1 MSLVTATAS
10 SYVQSMM
17 QPRNI
22 NTNTYVPF
30 KARST
35 FEERSLESL
44 RIRERFPGRI
54 PIIVERS
61 GRSTDIPLI
70 DKNKFLAPGDL
81 NVSQFIHVVRR
92 RMQLS
97 SEVALFIFVGNT
109 LPTTGT
115 LLRELYATYG
125 EPDGFLYMLYSG
137 ENTFG

>member
-1 MSLVTATAS
+1 MSLVAS
-10 SYVQSMM
+10 TTSLIQNAI
-17 QPRNI
+17 QPHPNS
-22 NTNTYVPF
+22 YVPF
-30 KARST
+30 KTRAT

-44 RIRERFPGRI
+44 RIRERFPGRV

-61 GRSTDIPLI
+61 GRSIDIPLI

-81 NVSQFIHVVRR
+81 SVSQFLYVVRR

-97 SEVALFIFVGNT
+97 RETALFLFVGNT

-115 LLRELYATYG
+115 LLRELYANYSDN
-125 EPDGFLYMLYSG
+125 DGFLYMLYSG

>member
-1 MSLVTATAS
+1 MSLVAS
-10 SYVQSMM
+10 TTSLIQNAI
-17 QPRNI
+17 QPRP
-22 NTNTYVPF
+22 NTYISY
-30 KARST
+30 KTRAT

-81 NVSQFIHVVRR
+81 NVSQFLHVVRR

-97 SEVALFIFVGNT
+97 GETALFLFVGNT

-115 LLRELYATYG
+115 LLRELYTNYADH
-125 EPDGFLYMLYSG
+125 DGFLYMAYSG
-137 ENTFG
+137 ENTFGTVC

>member
-1 MSLVTATAS
+1 MAQVSTTAS
-10 SYVQSMM
+10 AFVQSIIPH
-17 QPRNI
+17 PRS
-22 NTNTYVPF
+22 TNAYVPY
-30 KARST
+30 KTRTS

-44 RIRERFPGRI
+44 RIRERFPGRV

-61 GRSTDIPLI
+61 GKSTDIPLI

-81 NVSQFIHVVRR
+81 NVSQFNHVVRR

-97 SEVALFIFVGNT
+97 GETALFLFVGNT

>member
-1 MSLVTATAS
+1 MSLVAS
-10 SYVQSMM
+10 TTSLIQNAI
-17 QPRNI
+17 QPRSI
-22 NTNTYVPF
+22 GYVPY
-30 KARST
+30 KTRTS

-81 NVSQFIHVVRR
+81 NVSQFLHVVRR
-92 RMQLS
+92 RMQLTG
-97 SEVALFIFVGNT
+97 ETALFLFVGNT

-115 LLRELYATYG
+115 LLRELYTNYADN
-125 EPDGFLYMLYSG
+125 DGFLYMLYSG

>member
-1 MSLVTATAS
+1 MSLVAS
-10 SYVQSMM
+10 TTSLIQNAI
-17 QPRNI
+17 QPR
-22 NTNTYVPF
+22 TNGYIPF
-30 KARST
+30 KTRAT

-61 GRSTDIPLI
+61 GRSIDVPLI

-81 NVSQFIHVVRR
+81 SVSQFLHVVRR

-97 SEVALFIFVGNT
+97 GETALFLFVGNT

-115 LLRELYATYG
+115 LLRELYSMYSDN
-125 EPDGFLYMLYSG
+125 DGFLYMAYTG